1 MTDASDLLSLSYS
14 HYLARAAAARSALA
28 ERIAAWAAAPVTRA
42 ALDARLDELLAQA
55 ASRRP
60 RTR

>member
-14 HYLARAAAARSALA
+14 HYLARAAAARPALA

-42 ALDARLDELLAQA
+42 ALDARLDELLA
-55 ASRRP
+55 
-60 RTR
+60 